1 MEDLGHFVETAV
13 GEVITCP
20 HQIGETKIAVKLWLT
35 YTLCYIL
42 SLAVKFETVGCVL
55 KDVLKDALNFCSFWC
70 WKAVISNHLYLS
82 CKEISGLVSG
92 NTRRVFYTF

>member
-1 MEDLGHFVETAV
+1 MKGKTKENIPTLSYGQHPSSSSQVNLGGIGSFRRSSS
-13 GEVITCP
+13 GELITCP

-42 SLAVKFETVGCVL
+42 SLAVKFEAAGCVL

-70 WKAVISNHLYLS
+70 
-82 CKEISGLVSG
+82 
-92 NTRRVFYTF
+92 